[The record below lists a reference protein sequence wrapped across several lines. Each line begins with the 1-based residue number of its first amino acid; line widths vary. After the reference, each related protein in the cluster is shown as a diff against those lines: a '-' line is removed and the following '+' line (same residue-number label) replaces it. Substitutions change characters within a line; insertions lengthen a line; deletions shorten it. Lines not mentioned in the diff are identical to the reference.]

1 MVLASEIKVVSSTPF
16 VEFAN
21 SQQASDEMVQ
31 GVSPWTMTHAG
42 RIGTKR
48 CGSRK
53 RAGNTLLAKPEPSNR
68 RAVPLDVLVGQ
79 IRQKPAPLSHE
90 LEKTSPGV
98 KVVLVLAEVISE
110 PVDPLR
116 KECNLNL
123 GRTGIIRMCAK
134 RRNDCLF
141 LLGLQ
146 RHTCGSLSGKTRLK
160 TQKNRAHL
168 STQPAE
174 YSIRE
179 EPDQRCGFRGWIV
192 ERWVSSVEGTFSVC

>member
-1 MVLASEIKVVSSTPF
+1 MALPSEIMVVSSTPF
-16 VEFAN
+16 AKYAN
-21 SQQASDEMVQ
+21 WQMASDEMVQ
-31 GVSPWTMTHAG
+31 GETPWTVSHAG
-42 RIGTKR
+42 RIGTTS

-53 RAGNTLLAKPEPSNR
+53 RVGNTLLAKPEPSDR
-68 RAVPLDVLVGQ
+68 RAVPLDVLVRQ

-116 KECNLNL
+116 KERNLNL
-123 GRTGIIRMCAK
+123 RRTGIIRMRAK
-134 RRNDCLF
+134 LGDDCLF

-146 RHTCGSLSGKTRLK
+146 RHTCISLSGKTRLK
-160 TQKNRAHL
+160 TQKNRAQL

-179 EPDQRCGFRGWIV
+179 ETR
-192 ERWVSSVEGTFSVC
+192 

>member
-31 GVSPWTMTHAG
+31 GETPWTMSHAG
-42 RIGTKR
+42 RIGTTR

-146 RHTCGSLSGKTRLK
+146 RHTCGSLSGKTRLQTHKK
-160 TQKNRAHL
+160 TAL
-168 STQPAE
+168 
-174 YSIRE
+174 I
-179 EPDQRCGFRGWIV
+179 
-192 ERWVSSVEGTFSVC
+192 